1 LGISTSRPAEWFR
14 SLLGRRRPAL
24 IAVGSVVLLIG
35 GVAASRSSAFDV
47 RGIEVSGADHLH
59 RPEIAR
65 IAGVSN
71 TTNALWLDEGVAERR
86 LEAEPWIADA
96 DVRVTLPLTVEI
108 AVRERSPVAVARG
121 AATSLMA
128 ADGTALGSGRIPRGL
143 AVIELGGMGTV
154 EGIRPSPVGAAK
166 VLGAMAPDLRA
177 RVARVRVLLDGTLE
191 LRLRGGPTVR
201 FGTPDDAERKVV
213 AIGRMLA
220 WAGSKGTPLR
230 TLSVVSA
237 SAPAATFVDPAC
249 PTGCYTHD

>member
-14 SLLGRRRPAL
+14 SLRGRRRRVL

-35 GVAASRSSAFDV
+35 GVAASRSSVFDV
-47 RGIEVSGADHLH
+47 RRIEVSGADHLH
-59 RPEIAR
+59 RPQIVR

-71 TTNALWLDEGVAERR
+71 ATSALWLDEGVVERR

-108 AVRERSPVAVARG
+108 AVHERSPVAVAQG
-121 AATSLMA
+121 AVTSLMA

-143 AVIELGGMGTV
+143 PVIELGAAGPV
-154 EGIRPSPVGAAK
+154 EGIRPSPVGAARA
-166 VLGAMAPDLRA
+166 LGAMAPALRA
-177 RVARVRVLLDGTLE
+177 QVARVRVLLDGSLE

-201 FGTPDDAERKVV
+201 FGTPEDAQRKAVT
-213 AIGRMLA
+213 IQRMLA
-220 WAGSKGTPLR
+220 WAGSEGTPLR

-237 SAPAATFVDPAC
+237 LAPAATLADPA
-249 PTGCYTHD
+249 

>member
-14 SLLGRRRPAL
+14 SLRGRRRRAL

-35 GVAASRSSAFDV
+35 GVAASRSSVFDV
-47 RGIEVSGADHLH
+47 RTIEVSGADHLH
-59 RPEIAR
+59 RPQIVR

-71 TTNALWLDEGVAERR
+71 ATNALWLDEGVVERR

-108 AVRERSPVAVARG
+108 AVHERSPVAVAQG
-121 AATSLMA
+121 AVTSLMA

-143 AVIELGGMGTV
+143 PVIELGAAGPV
-154 EGIRPSPVGAAK
+154 EGIRPSPVGAARA
-166 VLGAMAPDLRA
+166 LGAMAPALRA
-177 RVARVRVLLDGTLE
+177 QVARVRVLLDGSLE

-201 FGTPDDAERKVV
+201 FGTPEDAQRKAVTTQ
-213 AIGRMLA
+213 RMLA
-220 WAGSKGTPLR
+220 WAGSEGTPLR

-237 SAPAATFVDPAC
+237 LAPAATLADPA
-249 PTGCYTHD
+249 